1 MKKIMFVV
9 LATFFAMSA
18 FGEDVHVIKKGDTLW
33 DISGK
38 YYKDNFK
45 WPIIWKYNTY
55 INDPDLIFP
64 KDKVTIPLI
73 VNDGEILKLDDEAS
87 FKIGNKEASV
97 QQASM
102 DENVK
107 ESTNVQPSVSFK
119 TIKLSDY
126 EIVEKSLPAEKVI
139 ATQEGKYFVS
149 DGDVLRISIKSEKFS
164 VGQEVT
170 FLRYIKELKDGQLLK
185 IAGYGAVESI
195 EKDNALVRVKKSYES
210 LSKGL
215 FARAKKNEDELKI
228 SDNYVDVRTN
238 RTGKVV
244 YLSQSMSISGN
255 GYRLVF
261 DKGLKDGIK
270 AGDIVE
276 VIRAGNDGGY
286 YREIKVGEAMV
297 IYSSDSYSTANIL
310 SSKLEISN
318 GDEVRLVKVAAY

>member
-18 FGEDVHVIKKGDTLW
+18 FGEDVHIIKKGDTLW

-38 YYKDNFK
+38 YYKDSFK
-45 WPIIWKYNTY
+45 WPIIWKYNAY

-64 KDKVTIPLI
+64 KDKITIPLI

-107 ESTNVQPSVSFK
+107 ESTVQPSVSYK

>member
-107 ESTNVQPSVSFK
+107 ESTVQPSVSYK

-164 VGQEVT
+164 AGQEVT

>member
-1 MKKIMFVV
+1 MKKIIFVT

-107 ESTNVQPSVSFK
+107 ESTVQPSVSYK

-244 YLSQSMSISGN
+244 YLFQSMSISGN

>member
-1 MKKIMFVV
+1 MKKIIFVT

-18 FGEDVHVIKKGDTLW
+18 FGGDVHVIKKGDTLW

-107 ESTNVQPSVSFK
+107 ESTVQPSVSYK

>member
-107 ESTNVQPSVSFK
+107 ESTVQPSVSYK

>member
-1 MKKIMFVV
+1 MKKIIFVT

-107 ESTNVQPSVSFK
+107 ESTVQPSVSYK

>member
-1 MKKIMFVV
+1 
-9 LATFFAMSA
+9 MSA

-107 ESTNVQPSVSFK
+107 ESTVQPSVSYK